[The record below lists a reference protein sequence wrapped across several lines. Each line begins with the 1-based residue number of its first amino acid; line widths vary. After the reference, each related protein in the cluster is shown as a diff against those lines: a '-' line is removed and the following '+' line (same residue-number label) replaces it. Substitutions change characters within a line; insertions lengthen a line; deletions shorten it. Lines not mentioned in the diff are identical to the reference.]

1 MKKILVVDDEYLVR
15 VGIRSFL
22 DWEQHGYT
30 IVGEAADGEAA
41 LQKIE
46 QYHPDIV
53 LTDLKMEGMDGFAL
67 IAASKKRWPGLQ
79 FVVLSSLDDGENVK
93 TAMKL
98 GASDYIFKLTSKPG
112 ELLKILDELPCE
124 TPSVPLETMVRKNRS
139 GIKWQ
144 LIRNAAQP
152 FCPDRESLQKEFQQ
166 LGLST
171 DFTRPY
177 CVLLLDPGSD
187 DGHNGA
193 DQNAP
198 LVKYALENMAEEII
212 SQHCC
217 GEVYSFTGPLLLAV
231 LQQEDF
237 SHEELLDRAGQA
249 FSQLYEYAQRYLGIP
264 LQGALSPCSCGMEQ
278 LAALVDGCRRTLR
291 RPSEVIPGQLC
302 VARGEMRPEI
312 DAVCRSIEKDPA
324 QSLSVK
330 EAAQQCHMSESYF
343 SHLFKKE
350 TGVSFVDFVNRQ
362 RIRHAARLLETS
374 TLRVGEIAVQVGLDN
389 PNYFSVLFRKW
400 KGESP
405 QEYRQRFQKAEN

>member
-30 IVGEAADGEAA
+30 IVGEAADGESA

-46 QYHPDIV
+46 QQHPDIV

-98 GASDYIFKLTSKPG
+98 GASDYIFKLTSKPE
-112 ELLKILDELPCE
+112 ELLKILDELPCD
-124 TPSVPLETMVRKNRS
+124 TPSAPLETMVRKNRS

-177 CVLLLDPGSD
+177 CVLLLDPDCD
-187 DGHNGA
+187 DGRGGT
-193 DQNAP
+193 DQSAP
-198 LVKYALENMAEEII
+198 LVKYALENMAEEIFA
-212 SQHCC
+212 QHCC

-231 LQQEDF
+231 LQPGDF
-237 SHEELLDRAGQA
+237 TQEELPARAGQA
-249 FSQLYEYAQRYLGIP
+249 FSQLYEYAQRYLG
-264 LQGALSPCSCGMEQ
+264 LSLLGALSPCACGMDQ
-278 LAALVDGCRRTLR
+278 LAALVEGCRRTLR
-291 RPSEVIPGQLC
+291 RPSEVVPGQLC
-302 VARGEMRPEI
+302 VARGAMRPEI
-312 DAVCRSIEKDPA
+312 DAVCRSLEKDPA

-374 TLRVGEIAVQVGLDN
+374 SLRIGEIAEQVGMEN
-389 PNYFSVLFRKW
+389 ANYFSVLFRKW